1 MSRQINV
8 TKHKEVDNPRSLL
21 STSIYDS
28 MEYDICCSSK
38 LGLGPDCSILW
49 PPGDVGDDKV
59 LSINTSE
66 WRALKQLKHPRSAMP
81 AAKMCIIECH
91 QVKWV
96 KIKTFSFAV
105 LAPNIE
111 CKYTSVT
118 LSASGMQCT
127 HRWRPF
133 VSNGVWEF
141 LMVINFLIHLVAM

>member
-1 MSRQINV
+1 MANKCNTS
-8 TKHKEVDNPRSLL
+8 TKKLIILDHYYQLPYTIQWNMILW
-21 STSIYDS
+21 
-28 MEYDICCSSK
+28 CCSSK

-49 PPGDVGDDKV
+49 PPGDDKV

-66 WRALKQLKHPRSAMP
+66 WGALKHPRTAMP

-96 KIKTFSFAV
+96 NIKTFSFAV